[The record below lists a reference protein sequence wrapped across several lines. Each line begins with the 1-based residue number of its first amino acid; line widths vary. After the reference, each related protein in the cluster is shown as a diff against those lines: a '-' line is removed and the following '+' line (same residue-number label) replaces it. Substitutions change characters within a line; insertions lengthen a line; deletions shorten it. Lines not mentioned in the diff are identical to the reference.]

1 MLPVWDL
8 TVPTEMKRSLA
19 ISELVLPEASRFNT
33 SRSRSLRGSSSCAP
47 SRRGTLWP
55 CSASAETLPCAWS
68 HSRRAYAITPS
79 SARGRRCPLRA
90 SSSSIFDAS
99 STVSEV
105 RMAAVAGVI
114 SRRSARACRSSPS
127 LTLLSSDLSR
137 PVLSSTESAIG
148 TTEAKTGA
156 SHQKLVRGARTTHTQ
171 PEAIRYNADCQLTR
185 DATSRFAFEPRA
197 LRSPLLLGARPSP
210 SLVRCSG
217 STISHTCQGGSLFH
231 DRMHSSTNG
240 DSEEAGLRTFRLAS
254 PEVVR
259 TYWPQVSRSTR
270 TQFSC
275 ASFFSAA
282 SS

>member
-1 MLPVWDL
+1 
-8 TVPTEMKRSLA
+8 
-19 ISELVLPEASRFNT
+19 
-33 SRSRSLRGSSSCAP
+33 
-47 SRRGTLWP
+47 
-55 CSASAETLPCAWS
+55 
-68 HSRRAYAITPS
+68 
-79 SARGRRCPLRA
+79 
-90 SSSSIFDAS
+90 
-99 STVSEV
+99 
-105 RMAAVAGVI
+105 
-114 SRRSARACRSSPS
+114 
-127 LTLLSSDLSR
+127 
-137 PVLSSTESAIG
+137 
-148 TTEAKTGA
+148 
-156 SHQKLVRGARTTHTQ
+156 VRGARTTHTQ